1 MSIQGPS
8 QSDHSPLELSPS
20 FSSECIDIASSIDS
34 PSFCCQN
41 NFALAVDGD
50 NTFHCMC
57 VSDSRA
63 DPGRC
68 NTFALTAAHN
78 DCRPESY
85 LVTRTR
91 FFLAMCLSI
100 ICIVFVFL
108 LLLSGDIE
116 SNTGPSENKREAS
129 GEPGGNPPQNKK
141 RKGEKVDSEDDIDF
155 TMIHSAEQPLR
166 YKVPECNKTMLPV
179 GVKKETLSMGSKERK
194 EG

>member
-1 MSIQGPS
+1 MDHSVIKEVPKAAILSIQGPS
-8 QSDHSPLELSPS
+8 QSDPSPLEFSPR
-20 FSSECIDIASSIDS
+20 FSSECIDIAPSIKS

-50 NTFHCMC
+50 NTFQC

-85 LVTRTR
+85 LVTLTR

-100 ICIVFVFL
+100 ICIV

-116 SNTGPSENKREAS
+116 SNPGPSENKREAS

-155 TMIHSAEQPLR
+155 TVIHPAEQPLR
-166 YKVPECNKTMLPV
+166 NKVPECNNTNVVSWCEK
-179 GVKKETLSMGSKERK
+179 
-194 EG
+194 